1 MARYIW
7 VIDQV
12 CSVKIAG
19 YWPSSFFCVL
29 MNRDEVEVQKLAK
42 KRTRP
47 MSSLIYM
54 ATIVRAIGLAAE
66 RALFSCNDR
75 AL

>member
-19 YWPSSFFCVL
+19 YWPSSFFLRVNEPRRSRGPKTRKKKNEANVQPYL
-29 MNRDEVEVQKLAK
+29 YGYNSTRDW
-42 KRTRP
+42 
-47 MSSLIYM
+47 
-54 ATIVRAIGLAAE
+54 IG
-66 RALFSCNDR
+66 C
-75 AL
+75 